1 VFVLSVA
8 AQAAVPETE
17 RPRDAGSHGYEQI
30 PRIVERSKLRVANFR
45 ADFDRRLS
53 EFACVAGPTF
63 SIADITTLVTVDFA
77 TNAPGTRFL
86 PIMPRSTPGMS
97 RSRHSRVRPRRN

>member
-1 VFVLSVA
+1 LCCPWQHRLPFLRLKGRA
-8 AQAAVPETE
+8 I
-17 RPRDAGSHGYEQI
+17 AGSHGYEQI

-77 TNAPGTRFL
+77 TNAPGTPVPADHAALNAWYESVAAL
-86 PIMPRSTPGMS
+86 PSAAA
-97 RSRHSRVRPRRN
+97 